1 MHSVHHFII
10 SERIHVHKFQQLG
23 TSNGNSWAGAQAA
36 NIAAEFKV

>member
-1 MHSVHHFII
+1 MHAVHHFIF
-10 SERIHVHKFQQLG
+10 SQRICVHNFEQLG